1 MIFILNIT
9 LILVTEGAQVAI
21 VARIEELLQEAAAAI
36 REKTG
41 TEPLGGGLGS
51 EAARRCEFLPGRTAS
66 SAQSGG
72 RSDSER
78 HRHRRQNAWS
88 FLAANLGQPRSWAGV
103 NEGEHRRRHVGGV
116 VIYGRGGS
124 RQMKKGRIAVESAV
138 SLFFFRYQKK

>member
-72 RSDSER
+72 GAILNVIAIGGKTPGASSLPTSVSR
-78 HRHRRQNAWS
+78 AAG
-88 FLAANLGQPRSWAGV
+88 LALTKV
-103 NEGEHRRRHVGGV
+103 NIDGGT
-116 VIYGRGGS
+116 
-124 RQMKKGRIAVESAV
+124 SAV
-138 SLFFFRYQKK
+138 L